1 MRRTMIF
8 KTSDFL
14 NRELFILDSE
24 LSKPL
29 LDIRM
34 KTYNIQKMSMVSMHT
49 DKPRNMPE
57 FFEFQDKTRKNISD
71 NLTKIEKEIKTTLIE
86 SCDSSMRT
94 FREENRISLNDNQE
108 DDDNEEAEP
117 FLVGDETHK
126 QMPYTQEATTR
137 THYKKLAKYIRLSD
151 YMIIDSKLK
160 LIQNSISNVL
170 KIVKLDLSAGR
181 KYMVGE
187 KIQQQP
193 LFEITMDFQ
202 GYETYFVPNKYEVRD
217 SIKNSITEG
226 VNTVCRYEL
235 FINQPEFETYM
246 NVQEQEDHLFDE
258 QNDLMSLA
266 IGSDMLI
273 RDTE

>member
-94 FREENRISLNDNQE
+94 VREETRISLNDNQE